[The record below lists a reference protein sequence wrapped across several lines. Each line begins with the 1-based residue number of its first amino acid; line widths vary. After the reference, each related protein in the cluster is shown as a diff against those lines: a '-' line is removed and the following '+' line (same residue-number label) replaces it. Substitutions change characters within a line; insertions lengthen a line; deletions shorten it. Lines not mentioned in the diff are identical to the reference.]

1 MSYREEFNKLLKLS
15 YPVVFATLCRSLI
28 TSTDT
33 AVLGHLGT
41 QSLNGASLAQ
51 SYSNILG
58 VIGWGPAYVLN
69 SICSHAIGSN
79 NPKLAGNWLQIALV
93 ASVILSLPICAL
105 YFMTGPVMR
114 IAYSSS
120 NATNSEE
127 IHYAEQ
133 YNYIAW
139 GIYPPQIIYMSLRQ
153 YFQAISV
160 VHPASIVSLVTVFV
174 NLGLNL
180 VLVFGISSLGF
191 HGLGIH
197 GSALATLVSMIFQLV
212 TFYMFAIFWKQYHKK
227 FWGGWTF
234 ESFSRERVSRF
245 LSLCGP
251 MCIGIC
257 LENWGYSFMTLMT
270 GRMHDKA
277 NVATHS
283 VFYQLW
289 FVLFSFYWGWGLA
302 LQVRVAKRLAAGR
315 LDDVKRII
323 VISISIVFAIIMS
336 VAVVLLTL
344 RSEIPKMFSS
354 DPNVLSLASQ
364 DMYILVL
371 NYSVSCISLCGVNV
385 LEATGQTKAL
395 MLIQSFFTWF
405 VQFPSAYLLSFH
417 CSAWKDKQ
425 LLGLWTGMLIGETSK
440 AVAAW
445 IVLYRSDWVTLSKD
459 ARERSEAEES
469 SASLRSSLLEEEG
482 EKSNV
487 VD

>member
-93 ASVILSLPICAL
+93 ASVILSIPICAL
-105 YFMTGPVMR
+105 YFATGPVMR

-160 VHPASIVSLVTVFV
+160 VHPASIVSFVTVFV

-191 HGLGIH
+191 HGL
-197 GSALATLVSMIFQLV
+197 
-212 TFYMFAIFWKQYHKK
+212 
-227 FWGGWTF
+227 
-234 ESFSRERVSRF
+234 ERVSRF
-245 LSLCGP
+245 LRLCGP

-323 VISISIVFAIIMS
+323 VISLSIVFAIIMS
-336 VAVVLLTL
+336 VAIVLLTL

-354 DPNVLSLASQ
+354 DPSVLSLASQ

-395 MLIQSFFTWF
+395 MFIQSFFTWF

-445 IVLYRSDWVTLSKD
+445 IVLYRSDWVQLSKD

-482 EKSNV
+482 EKSNNNATV
-487 VD
+487 LD